1 MQAGRRLAR
10 WGSGALALIGV
21 GLLVPSFSDPTR
33 TLSVS
38 DRERGALLR
47 SQSDWRWGRFR
58 LTGVEDVE
66 LQDTWSWVG
75 LVVFVLLAAAASVCV
90 VLWLLDRRLGG
101 AAAPAAVGLLAGSVL
116 TTVGSRLNESLTEV
130 DQGVAGLTV
139 NSRMTLAGSL
149 ETVSAVVLV
158 GAVVA
163 MVLTTVRDRSGGA
176 PEPAARIETAPS
188 PGRLVG
194 GSPAR
199 RTGDL
204 RPAGEHLSS
213 PEVGLVDDGPGVGGR
228 D

>member
-1 MQAGRRLAR
+1 MQARRRVAR
-10 WGSGALALIGV
+10 WGSGALALVGV
-21 GLLVPSFSDPTR
+21 GLLAPSFSGPTR
-33 TLSVS
+33 TISVS

-47 SQSDWRWGRFR
+47 SQYEWRWGRFR
-58 LTGVEDVE
+58 LTGVENVE

-90 VLWLLDRRLGG
+90 VLWLLDRRLGS
-101 AAAPAAVGLLAGSVL
+101 AAGPAAVGLLAGSVL
-116 TTVGSRLNESLTEV
+116 TTMGSRLDKSLTEV

-139 NSRMTLAGSL
+139 NTRMTLAGSL

-163 MVLTTVRDRSGGA
+163 MVLIAVRDRAGGA
-176 PEPAARIETAPS
+176 PGPGERPASPA
-188 PGRLVG
+188 PGRVAG
-194 GSPAR
+194 TGPTR
-199 RTGDL
+199 GTGDL

-213 PEVGLVDDGPGVGGR
+213 PEVGLVDDGPSVGGR